1 MDYEGASTSMGHND
15 PRFELIYHDDIVHEG
30 WIDFKFILMH
40 KDILVITQGCTWD
53 SEQGFWIDKLIN

>member
-1 MDYEGASTSMGHND
+1 MGHND